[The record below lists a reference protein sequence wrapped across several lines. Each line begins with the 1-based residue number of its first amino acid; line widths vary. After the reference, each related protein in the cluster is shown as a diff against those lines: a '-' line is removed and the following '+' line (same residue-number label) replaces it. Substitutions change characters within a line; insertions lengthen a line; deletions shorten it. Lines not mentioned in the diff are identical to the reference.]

1 MFYNP
6 ATAIYSQFLPPLR
19 GSIGW
24 GRCPGVIKNRG
35 LRLSRGVSPVPWVSP
50 IGSTHGCALA
60 TAPRFH
66 SKFKIQN
73 SKFLTTPTAF
83 SQNSKFKISCLR
95 SGD

>member
-6 ATAIYSQFLPPLR
+6 ATAIYSQFPPPLR
-19 GSIGW
+19 GSMG
-24 GRCPGVIKNRG
+24 GDVARGLYKNRG
-35 LRLSRGVSPVPWVSP
+35 LRLSRGVAPVPWVAP
-50 IGSTHGCALA
+50 IGSTHGCDPA

-66 SKFKIQN
+66 SKIKIQN